1 MRSLSTGRVE
11 VPFSAR
17 FHFARSG
24 RNPDGRLV
32 EGLRMGWSPPTRRGV
47 VNQPAAMTAPFAHL
61 PVMVEEV
68 VSLLAPS
75 PPGVLLDATLGG
87 AGHARAVLDAAPQL
101 TLVGLDQDPDALVA
115 ARMALAPYG
124 GRVVLERA
132 RFDDI
137 GEVLPALDVAGI
149 SAVLFDLGVSS
160 PQLDRPDRGFSYRFD
175 GPLDMR
181 MDPAR
186 GRTAAQVVNEWSE
199 PALVQLFRDNGE
211 ARFARRIARAVVA
224 ARPLTSTGELAAVV
238 RAAIPAAARRTGG
251 HPARRVFQAV
261 RIATNQELE
270 ILPAALDAALLALV
284 PGGRAV
290 VISYHSG
297 EDRIVKDRLRWAATG
312 GCQCPP
318 GLPCV
323 CGAQPMV
330 RLLVR
335 GAMRPTAQEVQTN
348 RRAESARLRAAERLV
363 QEPDLNPEPG
373 SGGRA

>member
-17 FHFARSG
+17 FHLARSG

-32 EGLRMGWSPPTRRGV
+32 EGLRMGWSPRARRGV

-61 PVMVEEV
+61 PVMVDEV

-101 TLVGLDQDPDALVA
+101 TLVGLDQDPDALAA
-115 ARMALAPYG
+115 ARAALASYG
-124 GRVVLERA
+124 ERVVLERA
-132 RFDDI
+132 RFDAI
-137 GEVLPALDVAGI
+137 GEVLPTLDVDGV

-160 PQLDRPDRGFSYRFD
+160 PQLDRPGRGFSYRFD

-186 GRTAAQVVNEWSE
+186 ERTAGQVVNDWPES
-199 PALVQLFRDNGE
+199 ALVQLFRDNGE

-238 RAAIPAAARRTGG
+238 RDAIPAAARRTGG

-290 VISYHSG
+290 VIAYHSG
-297 EDRIVKDRLRWAATG
+297 EDRIVKGRLRWAATG

-330 RLLVR
+330 RLLFR

-348 RRAESARLRAAERLV
+348 RRAESARLRAAERLA
-363 QEPDLNPEPG
+363 QEPDRNPEPG
-373 SGGRA
+373 SGGQA